1 MTQPAEDMNPSP
13 FVQLI
18 GAKMESWSA
27 GLMRMSLVMEEKHMN
42 PNGVS
47 HGGVL
52 TTLMDEVA
60 GAAVGLVRGL
70 DTMQGAPHATVEMNT
85 SFMSGPRVGDEIV
98 IEGRALKVGR
108 SVAFAEAEVRRSGRD
123 DLVAKGRFT
132 YVIVEPRSV

>member
-1 MTQPAEDMNPSP
+1 MTQPIGEMTPSP
-13 FVQLI
+13 FVQLV
-18 GAKMESWSA
+18 GAKMESIDD
-27 GLMRMSLVMEEKHMN
+27 GVVRMSLVMEEKHMN

-60 GAAVGLVRGL
+60 GAAIALVRGL
-70 DTMQGAPHATVEMNT
+70 ETMQAAPHATVEMNT

-98 IEGRALKVGR
+98 VEGRALRVGR
-108 SVAFAEAEVRRSGRD
+108 SVAFAEAEVRRRGRD

-132 YVIVEPRSV
+132 YLIVEPRRA